1 MKQKN
6 TFVFSITL
14 GLGIALLFLGYTQAR
29 SAKALFEDFDQDGL
43 SNEEEVV
50 FGTDPYK
57 ADSDGDGY
65 GDYTE
70 VSGGYDPL
78 KPAPG
83 DRLVQE
89 KGGSPKEQSG
99 GEYIEENAL
108 GENGGINAT
117 QRAAAQ
123 LAGLASD
130 ATEQGEAVTLD
141 SVESLVKDALEEA
154 NKPIELPE
162 IDDSKIKV
170 LEQKYEDLSEEERNE
185 REKEDAITYLS
196 SLAYIFASNSPQ
208 RINLDSQDALMQFAQ
223 VEISQM
229 ISSYSQ
235 GNYGLVQEWAEKG
248 DDILDSMEEIEVP
261 EQFIDIHKRGL
272 QIIEYGLSLEEVSA
286 PDTDDPIG
294 NISKLAQA
302 QGFMALVGEYQSDI
316 FTLLEDLGIEEIPFE

>member
-14 GLGIALLFLGYTQAR
+14 GLGIALLFLGYTQTR

-43 SNEEEVV
+43 SNEEEAV

-70 VSGGYDPL
+70 ISGGYDPL

-83 DRLVQE
+83 DRLVE
-89 KGGSPKEQSG
+89 KKEEKSEEYRGVEYGEGSSTGEGGD
-99 GEYIEENAL
+99 
-108 GENGGINAT
+108 INAT

-130 ATEQGEAVTLD
+130 ATEQGEAVTLE
-141 SVESLVKDALEEA
+141 SVENLVNDALEEA

-162 IDDSKIKV
+162 IDTSKIKV
-170 LEQKYEDLSEEERNE
+170 LEQKYENLSEEERNE
-185 REKEDAITYLS
+185 RKKEDAIAYLS

-229 ISSYSQ
+229 ISGYSQ

-248 DDILDSMEEIEVP
+248 EDILDSMEEIEVP
-261 EQFIDIHKRGL
+261 EQFTDIHIRGL
-272 QIIEYGLSLEEVSA
+272 QIVEYGLSLEKVSA
-286 PDTDDPIG
+286 PDVEDPIG